1 VSELSNADRAST
13 RKSSESKLRDAMAH
27 EGHKVIAEAVGFDSS
42 NLSRVLSGDQTTS
55 FERLCM
61 LIDAAGLKLVSASDT
76 TIDPEDHKTLAKYA
90 IKRIEYE
97 AGL

>member
-1 VSELSNADRAST
+1 MDEVLEKPHASA
-13 RKSSESKLRDAMAH
+13 RKSTESKLREAMAH

-42 NLSRVLSGDQTTS
+42 NVSRLLSGDQTTS
-55 FERLCM
+55 FQRLCKI
-61 LIDAAGLKLVSASDT
+61 IDAAGLKLVPADAR

-97 AGL
+97 AGP